1 MGSANKGSSGDA
13 IRVILSV
20 LVLVVLSVWLLARLF
35 TSGMVVDAEVMSKEA
50 IASRLK
56 PVGESVASEGGPP
69 GSRSG
74 EAVYKAICASCH
86 ATGLAGSP
94 KFGDAGAWAGRIS
107 QGFDTLVKHA
117 VEGLRGMPAKG
128 GATDLTNDEVARAVA
143 YMGNAGGGKF
153 TEPKVEG
160 AGGDAKLDPAVKG
173 KEVYGSVCMA
183 CHDTGV
189 AGAPKLGDKAAWAP
203 RIGKGLDAL
212 VASASK
218 GLNAMPPKGGYSG
231 SDAEFRAAV
240 EYIVNGSK

>member
-1 MGSANKGSSGDA
+1 MSSANKGSSGDA

-20 LVLVVLSVWLLARLF
+20 LVLVVLSVWLLAKLF

-56 PVGESVASEGGPP
+56 PVGVSVASEGGAP
-69 GSRSG
+69 GSRTG

-86 ATGLAGSP
+86 AAGLAGSP
-94 KFGDAGAWAGRIS
+94 KFADAGAWAGRLS

-117 VEGLRGMPAKG
+117 VEGIRGMPAKG

-143 YMGNAGGGKF
+143 YMGNAAGGKF
-153 TEPKVEG
+153 TEPKVAG
-160 AGGDAKLDPAVKG
+160 AEGGDAKVDPAKG
-173 KEVYGSVCMA
+173 KEIYNTVCQA
-183 CHDTGV
+183 CHTTGA
-189 AGAPKLGDKAAWAP
+189 AGAPKFGDKAAWAP
-203 RIGKGLDAL
+203 RIGKGLDEL
-212 VASASK
+212 VASGAK
-218 GLNAMPPKGGYSG
+218 GLNAMPAKGGYSG